1 MKVVI
6 IGAIAAG
13 SKAAAKLNR
22 LRPDWEIVI
31 YSQEKNISY
40 SECGMPYYIAGYIS
54 DISNLIMRTPR
65 EFRKKGIGVNIC
77 HRVLNINPNKKEL
90 LVKNLTKNEIF
101 TTNYD
106 KLIIATGATPYVLYF
121 ENCSLENIF
130 TLRTLEDGVA
140 VKNAVLQ
147 SNSAVILGGGYIGI
161 EVLEAMVQQKLNV
174 TLINSHDYIM
184 QGFDKDMSELIQ
196 KQIYMKSL
204 ESVKILNND
213 TIVSCQG
220 NKKVEKVITKNGHE
234 IKADMVLIAAGIVP
248 NVELAQNAGVE
259 IGKTGAIKVNS
270 RMQTNIKDI
279 YACGDCVEK
288 KHIVADAPCWIPLG
302 STANKEGRCCAINVA
317 GFDDEFDGVLGSAVT
332 KYFNYTMSLTGL
344 NEKKAVS
351 YGFNPISVV
360 VKKNDKAGYMPDVQT
375 IVIKLIADKDS
386 HRILGA
392 QGLGLGEV
400 DKRINALTSALLSK
414 MTIEE
419 FYDDDITYA
428 PPFSTSIDPMLTAT
442 QNLLHKLSSL

>member
-54 DISNLIMRTPR
+54 DISNLIIRTPR

-90 LVKNLTKNEIF
+90 LEKNLNKNEIF
-101 TTNYD
+101 RTNYD

-234 IKADMVLIAAGIVP
+234 IKADMVLVAAGIVP
-248 NVELAQNAGVE
+248 NIELAQNAGVE